1 MYSYSHDPETGG
13 LLLND
18 NTQYISNEPRP
29 VYTQELDILGIDRY
43 WNYDRQTD
51 IPYMWAE
58 SNNYIYR
65 GKKIFKT
72 KGGSLYEKPEI
83 EIQYDNGSP
92 VLKLNSNLEPVDI
105 EKMNR
110 KNEVLLNAI
119 RQITV
124 KKIENT
130 YKKYKNRLDCFHVAF
145 SGGKDSIVL
154 LDLVK
159 KALPKSSFIVIFG
172 DTKMEFP
179 DTYKTV
185 DRIEEECR
193 KEDIDFYRASSHLD
207 PEKSWRMFGPP
218 SRVLRWCCTV
228 HKSAPQILTLREILQ
243 KNDYVGMDFV
253 GVRAAESTK
262 RSEYEEECYGVKQK
276 GQYSHNPIL
285 QWTSAEIWLYIY
297 ANNLI
302 INETYKKGNARAGC
316 LFCPMSS
323 GKSNFFRHINYKNEV
338 EQYVNIIKET
348 IDDPE
353 IDSYIKNEGWL
364 YRNNGR
370 DIKNNKL
377 KCYEE
382 TQYEHIKI
390 TVQSPNTDYNQW
402 IKTLSDIEINFNTK
416 QQEDVYEITL
426 SNINQQAEIRKLSK
440 QIFRKAA
447 YCVGCR
453 ACEANCTNGAI
464 SFKNG
469 LQINNCIYCKQCH
482 NIPDGCLVYHSM
494 KFAKDR
500 IKMTK
505 SLNTFSDH
513 APKPQWI
520 ISFFENGNKFLEDN
534 TLGPMQ
540 ILLFRRFLSDSGL
553 IEKGSTTEFFDIIKK
568 NGYEKDSSWGLI
580 YINLVNQNPQINW
593 YVENMPIEKKIYR
606 SEFETLLTEL
616 SISPKDASS
625 IFKAFKRLT
634 EIPMGT
640 ILKFGKVI
648 KGENKTELLQRTK
661 CRVTDDRVVL
671 YSLYKY
677 AEECG
682 NYYEFTLSTLL
693 DSTIQSKGVSPV
705 KLFGLE
711 ADEMEAI
718 LRGLSVKYDDF
729 INVSFTHDL
738 DKIVLRDYHTSQDV
752 LGLF

>member
-29 VYTQELDILGIDRY
+29 VYTQELDMLGIDRY
-43 WNYDRQTD
+43 WNYERQTD

-193 KEDIDFYRASSHLD
+193 QEDIDFYRASSHLD

-228 HKSAPQILTLREILQ
+228 HKSAPQILKLREILK

-253 GVRAAESTK
+253 GVRAAESDR
-262 RSEYEEECYGVKQK
+262 RSEYDEEAFGKKQK
-276 GQYSHNPIL
+276 GQHAHYPIL

-302 INETYKKGNARAGC
+302 INDAYKKGNARVGC
-316 LFCPMSS
+316 IFCPMAG
-323 GKSNFFRHINYKNEV
+323 GKSYYVQYTCYKQEIEKLINVVKT
-338 EQYVNIIKET
+338 T
-348 IDDPE
+348 IDDTDINSYLINGGYNSRRSGQDILDNETKYQESIKDGQCIITVKNPSSNWNEWEKTILHKQFIYNKE
-353 IDSYIKNEGWL
+353 ITE
-364 YRNNGR
+364 NGF
-370 DIKNNKL
+370 
-377 KCYEE
+377 
-382 TQYEHIKI
+382 QIKI
-390 TVQSPNTDYNQW
+390 KDDDNNYKLLKQVLK
-402 IKTLSDIEINFNTK
+402 KT
-416 QQEDVYEITL
+416 
-426 SNINQQAEIRKLSK
+426 
-440 QIFRKAA
+440 A
-447 YCVGCR
+447 YCIGCKT
-453 ACEANCTNGAI
+453 CEANCRTGALQFNNSLNITNCINCESCLQLKDGCFIADSKKI
-464 SFKNG
+464 PMKEKKMPHINCFDSHVPKREWIQDFFNKKEKFMNDNG
-469 LQINNCIYCKQCH
+469 LGPNQMKIFKRFISHASWFDPKSKQLTD
-482 NIPDGCLVYHSM
+482 I
-494 KFAKDR
+494 A
-500 IKMTK
+500 IKLSK
-505 SLNTFSDH
+505 SSWENEIL
-513 APKPQWI
+513 WG
-520 ISFFENGNKFLEDN
+520 IS
-534 TLGPMQ
+534 
-540 ILLFRRFLSDSGL
+540 L
-553 IEKGSTTEFFDIIKK
+553 IELYY
-568 NGYEKDSSWGLI
+568 N
-580 YINLVNQNPQINW
+580 NPQIAW
-593 YVENMPIEKKIYR
+593 YVDNLKLNKIY
-606 SEFETLLTEL
+606 S
-616 SISPKDASS
+616 K
-625 IFKAFKRLT
+625 T
-634 EIPMGT
+634 EIKDMINGGGKNDPDFVSSAYKNLCLLPLGT
-640 ILKFGKVI
+640 TLHFGKT
-648 KGENKTELLQRTK
+648 ENKGTTYTSAIRTK